1 MWNSALLLGALSSN
15 VPLVRP
21 PSLLNFLQRKS
32 VPLFEETPESITNV
46 ANRGGGYEI
55 AMPTPEAAV
64 LDGMYCRGGACQYRT
79 APPLPTV
86 WPTPIVPAVFN
97 RNQNEFC
104 HGIACL
110 PGMGM
115 PADTGSAGF
124 KFNCAHLYID
134 VGGGLVGKDGARTI
148 ADAKA
153 SFFKWCTPRFPPPV
167 HTICNGLGD
176 VLVMALRGSAN
187 AADVGDVNAICYAQ
201 YLFIGASRQAW
212 IDLRLLRETLPK
224 VPAMVQEAMTRK
236 KRFLPSNLA
245 QGGGDLGPL
254 SPRGLAWREF
264 ALSSRRYAGTAINPK
279 VSMLQYGPEHENP
292 YPHAPQWPGPS
303 LDPPFTPDYVQ
314 APPCQLDTGSPKITK
329 VTLNNAIPPAEIEQ
343 DLLEFCK
350 GTFAEIMLG
359 FGQTAEMVVTMVND
373 WCSWQSSVTDW
384 VGRHEELGH
393 PEWDFR
399 RCEGMQAFV
408 SYALRGDLDT
418 GAGLGPGDV
427 CRRLYL
433 SMGDVEWMS
442 DAIDNAWA
450 GPALRGPPSVA
461 LSTAGDTDAMKK
473 LMEDVA
479 KYTEDLF
486 SKLRDQKDMYDNLN
500 GAKMDTSTFSLHVAK
515 NASHGRLRKKIKPRP
530 NPLPPLPAFDELR

>member
-1 MWNSALLLGALSSN
+1 MWNLVLLLGVLSSN
-15 VPLVRP
+15 VPRLRP
-21 PSLLNFLQRKS
+21 PPLFLQRKS

-104 HGIACL
+104 HGLACL

-134 VGGGLVGKDGARTI
+134 LGGGLAGKDGARTI
-148 ADAKA
+148 ADAKE
-153 SFFKWCTPRFPPPV
+153 SFFKWCTPRFPPPL

-187 AADVGDVNAICYAQ
+187 AADVGDVNAICYAT
-201 YLFIGASRQAW
+201 YLFIGASRQAM

-224 VPAMVQEAMTRK
+224 VPALLQEDMTRT

-254 SPRGLAWREF
+254 SDRGLAWRDF
-264 ALSSRRYAGTAINPK
+264 VLGSRRYAGSGLNPK
-279 VSMLQYGPEHENP
+279 VSMIQSGNQYGPEHKNP
-292 YPHAPQWPGPS
+292 YPHAPAWPGPS

-314 APPCQLDTGSPKITK
+314 SPPCQLSFGSPKITK
-329 VTLNNAIPPAEIEQ
+329 VTLNTAVPPAEIEQ
-343 DLLEFCK
+343 DLLMFCE

-359 FGQTAEMVVTMVND
+359 FGQTGEMVVTMVND

-384 VGRHEELGH
+384 VGRHNELGH
-393 PEWDFR
+393 PDWDFR
-399 RCEGMQAFV
+399 RCEGMQGLVA
-408 SYALRGDLDT
+408 YALRNDLD
-418 GAGLGPGDV
+418 AGLGPGDV
-427 CRRLYL
+427 CRKLYL
-433 SMGDVEWMS
+433 SIGDIEWMS
-442 DAIDNAWA
+442 DAVDGAWA
-450 GPALRGPPSVA
+450 PPALRGPPAVA
-461 LSTAGDTDAMKK
+461 LSNAGDTDAMKK
-473 LMEDVA
+473 LMKDVA
-479 KYTEDLF
+479 KYADDLF

-500 GAKMDTSTFSLHVAK
+500 GVKMDTGNFALHVAR
-515 NASHGRLRKKIKPRP
+515 NSSHGRLRKSPRPRP